1 MSQDARVSLHIATVG
16 KGGAGKSVLSGTL
29 ARMLARR
36 GHRVLTLDS
45 DPMPGLTLSLGL
57 GIDDTA
63 MLTDAVEK
71 NEQGR
76 WQLRKGIG
84 PYRAVQRFAVDGPD
98 GIRHL
103 QLGKFGE
110 EGQAAMQGSATGWF
124 QLMDRLWRTRSFDK
138 WTILADLAA
147 GPRHVVFEFGRFA
160 DTFVLVVEPS
170 WKSALTARRIA
181 RLVRSRPGYDVM
193 PIASKVKAPED
204 RELVE
209 SMIGEPVAATIPF
222 DPAVRFAERAGV
234 APLDHDPESP
244 AMLAIASIADRL
256 EAAHADRRVVT
267 RTA

>member
-1 MSQDARVSLHIATVG
+1 MSVHVAIVG
-16 KGGAGKSVLSGTL
+16 KGGAGKSMLSGTL
-29 ARMLARR
+29 ARILARR

-57 GIDDTA
+57 GIVDTA

-76 WQLRKGIG
+76 WRLRKGIG

-103 QLGKFGE
+103 QVGKFDE
-110 EGQAAMQGSATGWF
+110 RGQAAMQGSLSGYF
-124 QLMDRLWRTRSFDK
+124 SLMDRLWRTHAFDE
-138 WTILADLAA
+138 WTVIADLAA

-160 DTFVLVVEPS
+160 DTFVLVVEPM

-181 RLVRSRPGYDVM
+181 RLVRSRPGHAVM
-193 PIASKVKAPED
+193 PVASKVKGPGD
-204 RELVE
+204 RELIE
-209 SMIGEPVAATIPF
+209 GMLGEPVAGAIPF
-222 DPAVRFAERAGV
+222 DHAVRVAERSGV

-244 AMLAIASIADRL
+244 AMLAIASIADQL
-256 EAAHADRRVVT
+256 EASRQSRLDVPSPV
-267 RTA
+267 